1 LNLANYIS
9 DLLYRYECVIVP
21 KFGGFVTNTKSARI
35 DAQNNTLH
43 PPYKQITFNS
53 HLTNNDGLL
62 ANYIASVDNISYECA
77 LNYIQFEIDAWNEKV
92 KNQELT
98 LNGLGAFN
106 LLNSKLNF
114 EPQEQINYLTSSFG
128 LSNVVKSEIER
139 EAALKANKEVIA
151 PKVIP
156 LTEKKAPNYLKY
168 AAIFVIGLSVIG
180 FAGKYYQNHI
190 RENQLVEAQKQQDLM
205 EEKIE
210 NATFMIAKPLPTL
223 NLEVSTS
230 AKKNFHV
237 IAGAFRFPENANRKL
252 NQLLQD
258 GYDARILGVNKWNLT
273 VVSYGSFSD
282 RDDAVEN
289 LSEIRKNVAKD
300 SWLLIQDF

>member
-1 LNLANYIS
+1 MEFRSPL
-9 DLLYRYECVIVP
+9 R
-21 KFGGFVTNTKSARI
+21 
-35 DAQNNTLH
+35 
-43 PPYKQITFNS
+43 
-53 HLTNNDGLL
+53 
-62 ANYIASVDNISYECA
+62 
-77 LNYIQFEIDAWNEKV
+77 
-92 KNQELT
+92 
-98 LNGLGAFN
+98 
-106 LLNSKLNF
+106 NSKLHF

-139 EAALKANKEVIA
+139 EAVLIANKEVIA

-156 LTEKKAPNYLKY
+156 LTEKKAPNYLRY
-168 AAIFVIGLSVIG
+168 AAIFVIGLSAIG

-230 AKKNFHV
+230 SKKSFHV

-252 NQLLQD
+252 NQLLQN

>member
-1 LNLANYIS
+1 MNLANYIS

-21 KFGGFVTNTKSARI
+21 KFGGFVTNAKSAKI
-35 DAQNNTLH
+35 DSAHNTLH

-62 ANYIASVDNISYECA
+62 ANYIASVDHISYECA
-77 LNYIQFEIDAWNEKV
+77 LNYIQFEIDAWNEKI
-92 KNQELT
+92 KNQELE
-98 LNGLGAFN
+98 LDGLGAFN
-106 LLNSKLNF
+106 LFNSKLHF
-114 EPQEQINYLTSSFG
+114 EPQEKINYLTSSFG
-128 LSNVVKSEIER
+128 LSNVVRSEIER
-139 EAALKANKEVIA
+139 ASALKVKEEVVA

-156 LTEKKAPNYLKY
+156 LAEKKAPNYLKY
-168 AAIFVIGLSVIG
+168 AAVFVIGLSVIG

-190 RENQLVEAQKQQDLM
+190 QEKQLVEAQKQQDLI

-223 NLEVSTS
+223 NLEVSARS
-230 AKKNFHV
+230 KKSFHV
-237 IAGAFRFPENANRKL
+237 IAGAFRFPENATRKV
-252 NQLLQD
+252 NQLLQE

-273 VVSYGSFSD
+273 VVSFGSYSN
-282 RDDAVEN
+282 RDEAVEN
-289 LSEIRKNVAKD
+289 LFEIRKNVAED

>member
-1 LNLANYIS
+1 MNLANYIS

-21 KFGGFVTNTKSARI
+21 KFGGFVTNNQSARI
-35 DAQNNTLH
+35 DASNNTLH

-77 LNYIQFEIDAWNEKV
+77 LNYIQFEIDAWKEKV
-92 KNQELT
+92 KAQELN

-106 LLNSKLNF
+106 LINSKLHF
-114 EPQEQINYLTSSFG
+114 EPQKKINYLTSSFG
-128 LSNVVKSEIER
+128 LSNVVRSEIER
-139 EAALKANKEVIA
+139 VQAVKEQKEAVV

-156 LTEKKAPNYLKY
+156 ITEKKAPNYLKY
-168 AAIFVIGLSVIG
+168 AAVFVIGLSAIG

-190 RENQLVEAQKQQDLM
+190 QERQLVEAQKQQDLM
-205 EEKIE
+205 EEQIE
-210 NATFMIAKPLPTL
+210 SATFMISKPLPTL
-223 NLEVSTS
+223 NLEVSTVG
-230 AKKNFHV
+230 KKSFHV
-237 IAGAFRFPENANRKL
+237 IAGAFRFPENANRKV
-252 NQLLQD
+252 NQLLQE

-273 VVSYGSFSD
+273 VVSYGSYSS
-282 RDDAVEN
+282 RDEAVEN
-289 LSEIRKNVAKD
+289 LSEIKENVAKD